1 MNDKK
6 LIEQLNKLKNIQP
19 DSSWKKE
26 NRNILFNQIS
36 NSYVDVYKSSFQ
48 EKVKSLPAV
57 LGNMLSKP
65 VLAVIIVAILIG
77 GVGIAVQ
84 PAYYSKPGDTFYFA
98 KKITQKIRLAL
109 VLDKTE
115 KAKMNIRFSSN
126 HAKDITK
133 VLSDSDFSDKKLAQE
148 LQGNFRQDLSMVK
161 SGLRSI
167 TISDM
172 EEAKGSAIA
181 TSEESS
187 INSSAS
193 NIGTSG
199 QIATSNTNK
208 IDKQEGHSAESESQ
222 TPKGRDKQT
231 EPNKQEGPSAQSESQ
246 TQKGQDEQT
255 EPTSS
260 QESVDNQSE
269 NSDNKVFSVDF
280 EKDSQGKDIYI
291 PEQKGSDNT
300 VVEKEIADANQKL
313 EKNKNK
319 VENSTLSELYALLDQ
334 AEAEFG
340 QENYKQARELL
351 NKFSAKVENVT
362 GRQAQGEVKDESEKA
377 TSTEESATSTDAN
390 ATTSQTNKD

>member
-26 NRNILFNQIS
+26 NRSILFNQIS

-77 GVGIAVQ
+77 GVGIAAQ

-133 VLSDSDFSDKKLAQE
+133 VLSDSDFSDKRLAQE

-167 TISDM
+167 TTSDM

-181 TSEESS
+181 TSTSEESS
-187 INSSAS
+187 IGSSAS
-193 NIGTSG
+193 DIGTSG
-199 QIATSNTNK
+199 QIAISNTNK
-208 IDKQEGHSAESESQ
+208 TDKQEGLSAESESQ
-222 TPKGRDKQT
+222 TQKGR
-231 EPNKQEGPSAQSESQ
+231 
-246 TQKGQDEQT
+246 DEQT

-300 VVEKEIADANQKL
+300 VVEKEIVSANKKL

-319 VENSTLSELYALLDQ
+319 VNNSTLSELYALLDQ

-390 ATTSQTNKD
+390 ATTSQINKD

>member
-6 LIEQLNKLKNIQP
+6 LIEQLNKLKSIQP

-26 NRNILFNQIS
+26 NRSILFNQIS

-65 VLAVIIVAILIG
+65 VLAVIIVAILLG
-77 GVGIAVQ
+77 GVGIAAQ
-84 PAYYSKPGDTFYFA
+84 PVYYSKPGDTFYFA

-109 VLDKTE
+109 VFDKTE

-126 HAKDITK
+126 HAKDITE
-133 VLSDSDFSDKKLAQE
+133 VLSDSDFSDKRLAQE

-167 TISDM
+167 TTSDM

-187 INSSAS
+187 IGSSVS
-193 NIGTSG
+193 DIRTSG

-208 IDKQEGHSAESESQ
+208 TDKQDGLSAE
-222 TPKGRDKQT
+222 
-231 EPNKQEGPSAQSESQ
+231 NKSQ
-246 TQKGQDEQT
+246 TQKGRDEQT

-269 NSDNKVFSVDF
+269 NSDSRVFSVDF

-291 PEQKGSDNT
+291 PEQNGGDNT
-300 VVEKEIADANQKL
+300 VVEKEIVNANQKL
-313 EKNKNK
+313 ENNKNK
-319 VENSTLSELYALLDQ
+319 VNNSTLSELYALLDQ

-340 QENYKQARELL
+340 QKNYKQARELL

-390 ATTSQTNKD
+390 ATTSQINKD

>member
-26 NRNILFNQIS
+26 NRSILFNQIS
-36 NSYVDVYKSSFQ
+36 NSYVDLYKSSFQ
-48 EKVKSLPAV
+48 EKLKSLPAV

-65 VLAVIIVAILIG
+65 VWAIIIVAILIG
-77 GVGIAVQ
+77 GAGIAVQ

-126 HAKDITK
+126 HAKDITE
-133 VLSDSDFSDKKLAQE
+133 VLSDSDFSDKRLAQE

-167 TISDM
+167 TTSDM

-181 TSEESS
+181 TSTSEESS
-187 INSSAS
+187 IGSSAS
-193 NIGTSG
+193 DIGTSG
-199 QIATSNTNK
+199 QIAISNINK
-208 IDKQEGHSAESESQ
+208 IDKQDGLSAESESQ
-222 TPKGRDKQT
+222 TQKGR
-231 EPNKQEGPSAQSESQ
+231 
-246 TQKGQDEQT
+246 DEQT

-300 VVEKEIADANQKL
+300 VVEKEIVNANQKL

-319 VENSTLSELYALLDQ
+319 VESSTLSELYALLDQ
-334 AEAEFG
+334 VEVEFG
-340 QENYKQARELL
+340 QKNYKQARELL

-362 GRQAQGEVKDESEKA
+362 GRQAQGEVKDENEEA